1 MKTKSLIYLFA
12 AILTIG
18 LISCE
23 KNELPL
29 EETLN
34 TELEV
39 ISVAADGTTTFVTT
53 NLCPVFD
60 TTAELTANEI
70 EFLYAVREDEKLA
83 RDVYTYFFDKFELA
97 PFSRIAKAEA
107 NHIAAVERLFYFYS
121 ISYPAVAPMGEFND
135 ADRKAYY
142 ESLINK
148 GDTALEAYKAT
159 AYLEEKDVADYTLV
173 LGSIQNPNIKMVI
186 ENLIKGSSN
195 HLRASVRQVNALGG
209 TYAPAFLTQEKYDQ
223 IVNSSFQ
230 NGKPLI
236 GVKPANPTAPDRINK
251 GADPLK
257 IMGKVNENGECTG
270 TSNGQVPGSQ
280 SQKGFVGKGYR
291 GGR

>member
-1 MKTKSLIYLFA
+1 A

-107 NHIAAVERLFYFYS
+107 NHIAAVERLLYFYS
-121 ISYPAVAPMGEFND
+121 ITYPAVGPVGEFKD
-135 ADRKAYY
+135 GDRKAYY

-209 TYAPAFLTQEKYDQ
+209 TYAPAFLTQEKFEE
-223 IVNSSFQ
+223 IVNSSFI
-230 NGKPLI
+230 NGKQYNRKGNI
-236 GVKPANPTAPDRINK
+236 DSINNEAGPSGQK
-251 GADPLK
+251 GA
-257 IMGKVNENGECTG
+257 VNQDGNCTG
-270 TSNGQVPGSQ
+270 TANGNAPGTQ
-280 SQKGFVGKGYR
+280 SQGGNVGKGYR